1 MVVGL
6 MCFYHPSRNH
16 DLWPDHCNLQSRC
29 SRCLT
34 SKVLFIVS
42 GISAF
47 NGIVPFC
54 AITKWQCAILCNHK
68 FPKLTSMVFCAITKW
83 QCAILCNHKMAMCH
97 FVQSQKCKIHFF
109 WMNLKIAKEG
119 GTLANFFRQLFCK
132 LSSKT
137 DQIWISVVGPHGKPS
152 NSHHFFNMLDHYFLA
167 SI

>member
-47 NGIVPFC
+47 CIFVIAQNGIVPFC
-54 AITKWQCAILCNHK
+54 AITKWQSQVSNW
-68 FPKLTSMVFCAITKW
+68 PFCAITSFQNW
-83 QCAILCNHKMAMCH
+83 HQWFFVQCNHKNAK
-97 FVQSQKCKIHFF
+97 SIFF

>member
-6 MCFYHPSRNH
+6 VCFYHPSRNH

-47 NGIVPFC
+47 CIFVIAQNGIVPFC
-54 AITKWQCAILCNHK
+54 AITKCAILCNHK

-83 QCAILCNHKMAMCH
+83 QCAILWHKNAK
-97 FVQSQKCKIHFF
+97 SIFF

-137 DQIWISVVGPHGKPS
+137 DQSVVGPHGKPS

>member
-47 NGIVPFC
+47 CIFVI
-54 AITKWQCAILCNHK
+54 AIFVQSQSAILCNHK

-83 QCAILCNHKMAMCH
+83 QCAILCNHKNAK
-97 FVQSQKCKIHFF
+97 SIFF